1 MKNLFEQLPEIISE
15 ASKSELGIL
24 ALMMII
30 ISAISIYFFRK
41 SSEKTKI
48 LIFYSLLIG
57 ILLFAIATFRNS
69 FPKPSVQQQL
79 PPGQEIIISSD
90 AHLGWVGSNSNKNVY
105 TLEVKNYNNNA
116 AYYIVGQAL
125 LSDCGKSNGKIY
137 LSQQNNNFTKI
148 ATWKSNELN
157 CYQEV
162 PDKMNPNNFG
172 ITEELEKK
180 LRFNGI
186 FKEIKRDVSSHIQG
200 NGNYKIKWEYSSG
213 CCGIFIDGV
222 DLMVIN
228 NPN

>member
-15 ASKSELGIL
+15 ASKSELGLL

-30 ISAISIYFFRK
+30 ISAISIYFFRQ

-48 LIFYSLLIG
+48 LIFFSLLISIFG
-57 ILLFAIATFRNS
+57 VIIVLDNFDQPFV
-69 FPKPSVQQQL
+69 PPPS
-79 PPGQEIIISSD
+79 PPGQEMIISSD
-90 AHLGWVGSNSNKNVY
+90 AHLGWVGSNPNKNVY

-116 AYYIVGQAL
+116 GYYIVGQGL
-125 LSDCGKSNGKIY
+125 LSDCGESNGKIY
-137 LSQQNNNFTKI
+137 LSQPNNNFTKI
-148 ATWKSNELN
+148 ATWKSNDLN

-228 NPN
+228 NPNQ